1 MTKVTSESTGSSAPK
16 ATAPVE
22 GAPPFKNVLHDYA
35 LYNYVFTLS
44 VMSNNDINSSNY
56 RTEILS
62 NKQIILRSG
71 NGQPNNR
78 VPTVYTTD
86 TNPSGKY
93 DFIMDDLRI
102 ASVAGFKASGGNTN
116 ATSVDFKITEPYSM
130 GMFFQVLQAGALASG
145 ASNYLDVPLLL
156 MIEFYGHLTPDK
168 QLVKVPN
175 VTKYIPIKLR
185 EMEMKVTGAGSV
197 YNISAVTWTDIA
209 FTNIHVDLKTDVAIA
224 GKTVIEML
232 TNGIGP
238 GDGKNLENVL
248 NSRTLQRNKVAQ
260 DDNNTEGDFYS
271 ISFPESSS
279 QDSGFNAIAFSSM
292 GFDTKRTGM
301 QPFSQENNVYDAA
314 SGTFKRSKSIIDPQ
328 KTEFKF
334 SQGSDIINV
343 INQVILMSEYGRKA
357 LDSVDE
363 NGMVNWWRIEARIT
377 HRENKVNS
385 SGTYPKNI
393 NFRVVPYKVHV
404 SKLSAPGTSLKSK
417 KDLRKEAL
425 KEYNY
430 IYTGK
435 NLDVLDFELYFKNSF
450 YTQLSADSG
459 LENADTKLGAQL
471 STSVGTA
478 PKTTTFKVENAD
490 QSKNAFP
497 DRVLS
502 TGIKTRTAHKGGG
515 SLEDFKTQ
523 AAKQFHDA
531 ITSDTDQITLDL
543 TILGDPYYL
552 SDSGFG
558 NYSAE
563 QTEYFN
569 MNSDGAMDYQSGE
582 VDVVINFRVP
592 VDNAGPNGLY
602 QFPPKNKGI
611 LQAFSGLFQVLTLEN
626 NFSKGKF
633 IQTLSLV
640 RRRNQES
647 LNREGNTVT
656 VESPKNE
663 QNSKES

>member
-1 MTKVTSESTGSSAPK
+1 MTKVTSESAGSSAPK
-16 ATAPVE
+16 AAAPVE
-22 GAPPFKNVLHDYA
+22 GSPPFKNVLHDYA

-44 VMSNNDINSSNY
+44 IMSNDDINSSNY
-56 RTEILS
+56 RTENLS

-86 TNPSGKY
+86 VNPSGKY

-116 ATSVDFKITEPYSM
+116 ATSIDFKVTEPYSM
-130 GMFFQVLQAGALASG
+130 GMFFQVLQTGALASG

-156 MIEFYGHLTPDK
+156 MIEFYGHVTPDK

-175 VTKYIPIKLR
+175 VTKYIPIKLQ
-185 EMEMKVTGAGSV
+185 EMDMKVTAAGAV
-197 YNISAVTWTDIA
+197 YNISAVPWTDKA
-209 FTNIHVDLKTDVAIA
+209 FTNVHVELKTDVAIV

-248 NSRTLQRNKVAQ
+248 NARTVQLNKIAQ

-271 ISFPESSS
+271 ISFPESSD
-279 QDSGFNAIAFSSM
+279 QGSGVNAIAFSSM

-301 QPFSQENNVYDAA
+301 QPFGQEINIYDAA
-314 SGTFKRSKSIIDPQ
+314 TGTFKRSKSVIDPQ

-334 SQGSDIINV
+334 SQGSDIVNV
-343 INQVILMSEYGRKA
+343 INQVILMSEYGRKT
-357 LDSVDE
+357 LDTVDE
-363 NGMVNWWRIEARIT
+363 NGMVNWWRIEARVT
-377 HRENKVNS
+377 QRENRVNS

-393 NFRVVPYKVHV
+393 NFRVIPYKVHV
-404 SKLSAPGTSLKSK
+404 SKLSAPGTSLKGK
-417 KDLRKEAL
+417 EALRKQAL

-435 NLDVLDFELYFKNSF
+435 NLDVLDFDLQFQNSF
-450 YTQLSADSG
+450 YTQISADSG
-459 LENADTKLGAQL
+459 LEGSDTKLGAQL

-497 DRVLS
+497 DRVLP
-502 TGIKTRTAHKGGG
+502 TGIKTRTAHRGGG
-515 SLEDFKTQ
+515 SLDDFKSQ
-523 AAKQFHDA
+523 AARQFHDA
-531 ITSDTDQITLDL
+531 ITSATDQITLDL

-558 NYSAE
+558 NYSAQ
-563 QTEYFN
+563 QTEYLN

-582 VDVVINFRVP
+582 VDVIINFRVP

-602 QFPPKNKGI
+602 QFPPKDKGI
-611 LQAFSGLFQVLTLEN
+611 LQAFSGLFQVLTLES
-626 NFSKGKF
+626 NFSRGKF
-633 IQTLSLV
+633 TQTLNLV
-640 RRRNQES
+640 RRKNQES
-647 LNREGNTVT
+647 PNREGNTT
-656 VESPKNE
+656 IVESPRNE
-663 QNSKES
+663 QNSKE